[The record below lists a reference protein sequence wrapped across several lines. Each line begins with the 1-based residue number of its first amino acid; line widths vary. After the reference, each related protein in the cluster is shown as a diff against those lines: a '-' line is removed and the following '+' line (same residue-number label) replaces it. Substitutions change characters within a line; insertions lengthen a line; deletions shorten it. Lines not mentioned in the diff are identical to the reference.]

1 MLVLVTGGARSG
13 KSKFTEAYAAHMAS
27 EAIYIATAQIYD
39 DEMRHRMEMHQSQRE
54 QSGYAWTTIAEP
66 YELAQVLDTLN
77 IAETKQ
83 VILIDCMTL
92 WLSNWL
98 LKWLDA
104 EPLKDKNAQNDWIQ
118 QLADLKLEELM
129 LRLVDFKG
137 TVLMVTNEVGNGIVP
152 EYPLGRLYRDLAGI
166 MNQRLAALCDQVF
179 LVTSGIPIELKY
191 NAFRF

>member
-13 KSKFTEAYAAHMAS
+13 KSKFAESYTAHLAS
-27 EAIYIATAQIYD
+27 EAIYVATAQIYD
-39 DEMRHRMEMHQSQRE
+39 DEMQHRMEMHQVRRE

-66 YELAQVLDTLN
+66 YELAQILDRLN
-77 IAETKQ
+77 LAETKQ

-98 LKWLDA
+98 LKWLDTK
-104 EPLKDKNAQNDWIQ
+104 PLNNKNAQNDRIQ
-118 QLADLKLEELM
+118 QLANLKLEELM
-129 LRLVDFKG
+129 LRLVDYKG
-137 TVLMVTNEVGNGIVP
+137 TVLIVTNEVGDGIVP

-179 LVTSGIPIELKY
+179 LVTAGIPIELKH

>member
-13 KSKFTEAYAAHMAS
+13 KSKFAEAYTAHLAS
-27 EAIYIATAQIYD
+27 EAIYVATAQIYD
-39 DEMRHRMEMHQSQRE
+39 DEMQHRAKMHQLQRE
-54 QSGYAWTTIAEP
+54 QSGYTWTAIAEP
-66 YELAQVLDTLN
+66 YELAQVLKKLN
-77 IAETKQ
+77 ADPPQ
-83 VILIDCMTL
+83 VVLIDCMTL

-104 EPLKDKNAQNDWIQ
+104 DPLKEKNAQNDRIQ
-118 QLADLKLEELM
+118 KLTDLKLEELR
-129 LRLVDFKG
+129 LSLVDYKG
-137 TVLMVTNEVGNGIVP
+137 TILMVTNEVGNGIVP

-179 LVTSGIPIELKY
+179 LVTAGIPIELKH